1 MVRSFRKANQFVSEY
16 GKRGFMSRVLKGF
29 WDDVKIKTLDGDI
42 SATIQDM
49 GLTLNAAQMRMQQH
63 TCVPRL
69 RVAARR
75 RTTTTTL
82 LLLRSSSSAR
92 AVAPPLRVV
101 VVVVVVVVLLFW
113 FLFFSSSSSGAG
125 SDGVCVRS
133 SVTSPIL
140 AGRRGCA
147 PHP

>member
-1 MVRSFRKANQFVSEY
+1 MSEY

-63 TCVPRL
+63 TCVPRP
-69 RVAARR
+69 RVAVRR
-75 RTTTTTL
+75 RTTTTTTL

-92 AVAPPLRVV
+92 AVALPLRV

-133 SVTSPIL
+133 SMTSPIL
-140 AGRRGCA
+140 AGRRGRA
-147 PHP
+147 THP